1 VPEIPRTLTGKKSEV
16 PVKRIMQGAAV
27 DQVVSLASLQNP
39 AAVDPYVAMA
49 AQRNADRSA

>member
-1 VPEIPRTLTGKKSEV
+1 MPEIPRTLTGKKSEV